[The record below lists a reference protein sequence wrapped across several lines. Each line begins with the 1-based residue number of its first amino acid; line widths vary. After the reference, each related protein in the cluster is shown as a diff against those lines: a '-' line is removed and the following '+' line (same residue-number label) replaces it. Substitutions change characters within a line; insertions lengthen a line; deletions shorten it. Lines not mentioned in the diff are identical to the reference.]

1 MILFKIEFNSHES
14 IHTWIDSQRT
24 FQIKFSRSAA
34 FESVERGFVLLE
46 SIHESHRID
55 SQHLSHRIRTFVNPF
70 MNRRTKTLV
79 NLFIE
84 TGYLWDYSWIYSW
97 NDQYD
102 QTQFFNIRFNPMTNI
117 GCLCIKY
124 QYISCNAWMQFY
136 WASHSI
142 IIGDLTRALYKLK
155 TILF

>member
-1 MILFKIEFNSHES
+1 MNQFTRES
-14 IHTWIDSQRT
+14 IHREHFKSNFHILQHLNQLKEALFCLNR
-24 FQIKFSRSAA
+24 FMN
-34 FESVERGFVLLE
+34 L
-46 SIHESHRID
+46 RID

-97 NDQYD
+97 NDQYE

-124 QYISCNAWMQFY
+124 QYISCNAWIQFY

-142 IIGDLTRALYKLK
+142 IIGDLTGALYKLK